1 MAISNAQSAATSAPA
16 TSQSSPLVM
25 RIIGAVALAH
35 LINDLIQAVLPSIYP
50 MLKASYGLT
59 FTQIGLITL
68 TFQLTASLLQPWVG
82 YHTDRHPKPWLL
94 PAGTVCTLIGILMMS
109 VVGSFPMILLAAGLI
124 GVGSSTFHP
133 EASRVA
139 RLASGGRFGLAQS
152 TFQVGGNAGSAFG
165 PLLAAAIII
174 PYGQGHVAWFGLFA
188 LFALFV
194 LYRISRW
201 YANHLSLFKL
211 KQGQA
216 ATHGLSKRRVIS
228 ALVVLGLLVFSKYFY
243 MASLTSYFTFYL
255 IEKFDL
261 SVASSQLHLFLF
273 LGAVAAGTFFGGP
286 IGDKIG
292 RKAVIWF
299 SILGVAPFTLM
310 LPHVDLFW
318 TSVLS
323 VVIGFILA
331 SAFSAIV
338 VYAQELVPGNVG
350 MIAGVFFGLMFGF
363 GGIGA
368 ALLGHL
374 ADIHGIEYVYFL
386 CSFLPLLGV
395 SGDLSA
401 QNQKSLTLSLILSK
415 AGKSDAARHFHSGC
429 RRAAA
434 PFLPAAGDEAAPR
447 ASVVRYTQSSRH
459 TFDIR

>member
-1 MAISNAQSAATSAPA
+1 MAISNLQTSASPASAAPQT
-16 TSQSSPLVM
+16 SPLVM

-50 MLKASYGLT
+50 MLKANYGLT
-59 FTQIGLITL
+59 FTQVGLITL

-82 YHTDRHPKPWLL
+82 YYTDRHPKPYLL
-94 PAGTVCTLIGILMMS
+94 PLGMVSTLIGILMLS
-109 VVGSFPMILLAAGLI
+109 QVGSFPLILLASALI
-124 GVGSSTFHP
+124 GIGSSTFHP

-139 RLASGGRFGLAQS
+139 RLASGGRYGLAQS

-174 PYGQGHVAWFGLFA
+174 PFGQGNVAWFGLFA
-188 LFALFV
+188 VFALGV
-194 LYRISRW
+194 LYAISRW
-201 YANHLSLFKL
+201 YANHLNLFKL

-216 ATHGLSKRRVIS
+216 ATHGLSKGRVLS

-243 MASLTSYFTFYL
+243 MASFTSYFTFYL

-299 SILGVAPFTLM
+299 SILGVAPFTLL

-374 ADIHGIEYVYFL
+374 ADLHGIEYVYML
-386 CSFLPLLGV
+386 CSFLPLFGV
-395 SGDLSA
+395 LA
-401 QNQKSLTLSLILSK
+401 I
-415 AGKSDAARHFHSGC
+415 
-429 RRAAA
+429 
-434 PFLPAAGDEAAPR
+434 FLPG
-447 ASVVRYTQSSRH
+447 TKK
-459 TFDIR
+459 T

>member
-1 MAISNAQSAATSAPA
+1 MAISNTQADTPPVAATA
-16 TSQSSPLVM
+16 QSSPLVM

-50 MLKASYGLT
+50 MLKDSYGLT
-59 FTQIGLITL
+59 FTQVGLITL

-94 PAGTVCTLIGILMMS
+94 PAGTVCTLIGIVMMS
-109 VVGSFPMILLAAGLI
+109 MVGSFALILLAAALI
-124 GVGSSTFHP
+124 GIGSSTFHP

-139 RLASGGRFGLAQS
+139 RLASGGRYGLAQS

-174 PYGQGHVAWFGLFA
+174 PYGQGNVAWFGLFA
-188 LFALFV
+188 LFALYV
-194 LYRISRW
+194 LYRISCW
-201 YANHLSLFKL
+201 YANHLNLFKL

-216 ATHGLSKRRVIS
+216 ATHGLSKGRVLS

-243 MASLTSYFTFYL
+243 MASFTSYFTFYL

-286 IGDKIG
+286 IGDRIG

-299 SILGVAPFTLM
+299 SILGVAPFTLI
-310 LPHVDLFW
+310 LPHVDLLW
-318 TSVLS
+318 TSILS
-323 VVIGFILA
+323 MVIGFILA

-374 ADIHGIEYVYFL
+374 ADVRGIEYVYWL

-395 SGDLSA
+395 LA
-401 QNQKSLTLSLILSK
+401 I
-415 AGKSDAARHFHSGC
+415 
-429 RRAAA
+429 
-434 PFLPAAGDEAAPR
+434 FLPRTRKA
-447 ASVVRYTQSSRH
+447 
-459 TFDIR
+459 

>member
-1 MAISNAQSAATSAPA
+1 MAISNVQTAAASASTAP
-16 TSQSSPLVM
+16 QSSPLVM

-35 LINDLIQAVLPSIYP
+35 LINDLIQSVLPSIYP
-50 MLKASYGLT
+50 MLKANYGLT
-59 FTQIGLITL
+59 FTQVGLITL

-94 PAGTVCTLIGILMMS
+94 PAGSICTLIGIVMMS
-109 VVGSFPMILLAAGLI
+109 MVGSFPLILLAAALI
-124 GVGSSTFHP
+124 GIGSSTFHP
-133 EASRVA
+133 EASRIA

-174 PYGQGHVAWFGLFA
+174 PFGQGNAAWFGLFA
-188 LFALFV
+188 VFALFV

-201 YANHLSLFKL
+201 YAHHLNLFKL
-211 KQGQA
+211 KAGQA
-216 ATHGLSKRRVIS
+216 ATHGLSKGRVTS

-286 IGDKIG
+286 IGDRIG

-299 SILGVAPFTLM
+299 SILGVAPFTLL
-310 LPHVDLFW
+310 LPYVDLFW

-323 VVIGFILA
+323 VIIGFILA

-350 MIAGVFFGLMFGF
+350 MIAGIFFGLMFGF

-368 ALLGHL
+368 ALLGYL
-374 ADIHGIEYVYFL
+374 ADFKGIEYVYSL
-386 CSFLPLLGV
+386 CSYLPLFGL
-395 SGDLSA
+395 LA
-401 QNQKSLTLSLILSK
+401 ILLPST
-415 AGKSDAARHFHSGC
+415 GKR
-429 RRAAA
+429 
-434 PFLPAAGDEAAPR
+434 
-447 ASVVRYTQSSRH
+447 
-459 TFDIR
+459 

>member
-1 MAISNAQSAATSAPA
+1 
-16 TSQSSPLVM
+16 M

-201 YANHLSLFKL
+201 YANHLNLFKL

-299 SILGVAPFTLM
+299 SILGVAPFTLL

-395 SGDLSA
+395 LA
-401 QNQKSLTLSLILSK
+401 I
-415 AGKSDAARHFHSGC
+415 
-429 RRAAA
+429 
-434 PFLPAAGDEAAPR
+434 FLPR
-447 ASVVRYTQSSRH
+447 TRKV
-459 TFDIR
+459 

>member
-201 YANHLSLFKL
+201 YANHLNLFKL

-216 ATHGLSKRRVIS
+216 ATHGLSKGRVIS

-286 IGDKIG
+286 IGDRIG

-299 SILGVAPFTLM
+299 SILGVAPFTLL

-318 TSVLS
+318 TSILS

-368 ALLGHL
+368 ALLGYL

-395 SGDLSA
+395 LA
-401 QNQKSLTLSLILSK
+401 I
-415 AGKSDAARHFHSGC
+415 
-429 RRAAA
+429 
-434 PFLPAAGDEAAPR
+434 FLPRTKKA
-447 ASVVRYTQSSRH
+447 
-459 TFDIR
+459 

>member
-1 MAISNAQSAATSAPA
+1 MAISNTQAEIPAVAATA
-16 TSQSSPLVM
+16 QSSPLVM

-50 MLKASYGLT
+50 MLKDSYGLT
-59 FTQIGLITL
+59 FTQVGLITL

-94 PAGTVCTLIGILMMS
+94 PAGTVCTLIGIVMMS
-109 VVGSFPMILLAAGLI
+109 MVGSFALILLAAALI
-124 GVGSSTFHP
+124 GIGSSTFHP

-139 RLASGGRFGLAQS
+139 RLASGGRYGLAQS

-201 YANHLSLFKL
+201 YANHLNLFKL

-216 ATHGLSKRRVIS
+216 ATHGLSKGRVLS

-243 MASLTSYFTFYL
+243 MASFTSYFTFYL

-286 IGDKIG
+286 IGDRIG

-299 SILGVAPFTLM
+299 SILGVAPFTLI
-310 LPHVDLFW
+310 LPHVDLLW
-318 TSVLS
+318 TSILS

-374 ADIHGIEYVYFL
+374 ADIRGIEYVYWL
-386 CSFLPLLGV
+386 CSFLPLFGV
-395 SGDLSA
+395 LA
-401 QNQKSLTLSLILSK
+401 I
-415 AGKSDAARHFHSGC
+415 
-429 RRAAA
+429 
-434 PFLPAAGDEAAPR
+434 FLPRTRKA
-447 ASVVRYTQSSRH
+447 
-459 TFDIR
+459 

>member
-1 MAISNAQSAATSAPA
+1 MAISNVQSAATSAPA

-201 YANHLSLFKL
+201 YANHLNLFKL

-299 SILGVAPFTLM
+299 SILGVAPFTLL

-318 TSVLS
+318 TSILS

-386 CSFLPLLGV
+386 CSFLPLLG
-395 SGDLSA
+395 GLA
-401 QNQKSLTLSLILSK
+401 I
-415 AGKSDAARHFHSGC
+415 
-429 RRAAA
+429 
-434 PFLPAAGDEAAPR
+434 FLPR
-447 ASVVRYTQSSRH
+447 TRKV
-459 TFDIR
+459 